1 MNNNIYLFSFF
12 LSGFI
17 LYLLM
22 HDLRKNK
29 EKLYNEISS
38 KIWIKVYSLISIA
51 SLHIV
56 WLGFSIF
63 LDYNDKT
70 AIYAFPVYLLI
81 PYVIYVITDSNK
93 DDSKDQIASKKIN
106 LYLNYLIS
114 VYFVCIV
121 LMILIPDKF
130 EIYIIN
136 FIKDIVHRILS

>member
-22 HDLRKNK
+22 RDLRKNK

-38 KIWIKVYSLISIA
+38 KIWVKVYSLISIA
-51 SLHIV
+51 SLHIIWV
-56 WLGFSIF
+56 GSSIF

-70 AIYAFPVYLLI
+70 PIYAFPMYLLI
-81 PYVIYVITDSNK
+81 PYIIYVIADSNK
-93 DDSKDQIASKKIN
+93 DDSGDQIASKKIN

-114 VYFVCIV
+114 FYFVCIV
-121 LMILIPDKF
+121 IIILIPDKF
-130 EIYIIN
+130 KISIIN
-136 FIKDIVHRILS
+136 FIKDIVHKILS

>member
-17 LYLLM
+17 LYLIM
-22 HDLRKNK
+22 HDLKK
-29 EKLYNEISS
+29 FKVKLYNEIST

-51 SLHIV
+51 SLHLV

-70 AIYAFPVYLLI
+70 PIYAFPVYLLI
-81 PYVIYVITDSNK
+81 PYVIYVIADSNK
-93 DDSKDQIASKKIN
+93 DDNNDQMASKKIN

-114 VYFVCIV
+114 VYFAFIV
-121 LMILIPDKF
+121 LMILIPDKI
-130 EIYIIN
+130 EITIIN
-136 FIKDIVHRILS
+136 FIKDSLHKILL

>member
-38 KIWIKVYSLISIA
+38 KIWVKVYSLISIA
-51 SLHIV
+51 SIHII
-56 WLGFSIF
+56 WLGSSIF

-70 AIYAFPVYLLI
+70 PIYAFPMYLLI
-81 PYVIYVITDSNK
+81 PYIIYVIADSNK
-93 DDSKDQIASKKIN
+93 DDIGDQIASKKIN

-114 VYFVCIV
+114 LYFVFIV
-121 LMILIPDKF
+121 IMILIPDKF
-130 EIYIIN
+130 EITIIN